1 MTSPDAYSV
10 STVPRLNARLSQDM
24 TMAQETANA
33 IELLQ
38 QDHRMVE
45 ELFEQFE
52 QVKDEDEEVKS

>member
-1 MTSPDAYSV
+1 
-10 STVPRLNARLSQDM
+10 M